1 MSAKITFPNP
11 ENVKNFPADP
21 KAVMVS
27 ARGVIR
33 VVIRRYFWDKEN
45 LSFAP
50 FPTKNLD
57 NNKNILKKT
66 GRYLRICLLFCLYL

>member
-1 MSAKITFPNP
+1 MINLTDYHLHLVLCPVDMRRGFRSLSALAGI
-11 ENVKNFPADP
+11 AL
-21 KAVMVS
+21 
-27 ARGVIR
+27 GVD
-33 VVIRRYFWDKEN
+33 VY